1 MTSSEEADVY
11 RDDPLDDEAEL
22 RDVVGD
28 AEVDALLDARGGEAV
43 LVALDALRLL
53 QGWVDDVMVA
63 SWLTTVQRRLGGRS
77 PLTAIAEGRDD
88 EVLDALRVYL
98 AAQA

>member
-1 MTSSEEADVY
+1 MY

-28 AEVDALLDARGGEAV
+28 AEVDALLDARGGEAM

-53 QGWVDDVMVA
+53 QGWVDDGMVA

-77 PLTAIAEGRDD
+77 PLAAIAEGRDD